1 MKKIQYIWITV
12 LVILLDQISK
22 LIIRNYLEVGKILKI
37 TKKFFWLTHV
47 ENTGAAFSLSF
58 GSEVLNKI
66 IFICVSIIA
75 IILLI
80 YLSNKA
86 RSKIDKFVY
95 ALILGGA
102 FGNLIDRII
111 LGKVTDFLWC
121 DFPDFIMERWPV
133 FNIADSSIV
142 VALTIMIVHSVF
154 FTRKTVE
161 EI

>member
-1 MKKIQYIWITV
+1 MKKIQYIWITL

-22 LIIRNYLEVGKILKI
+22 LIIRNYLEVGKVLKI

-58 GSEVLNKI
+58 GNVALNKI

-75 IILLI
+75 IVLLI
-80 YLSNKA
+80 YLNNKS
-86 RSKIDKFVY
+86 RSKVEKFVF

-102 FGNLIDRII
+102 VGNLIDRII

-121 DFPDFIMERWPV
+121 DFPDIFMERWPV

-142 VALTIMIVHSVF
+142 VAITIMIVHSVF
-154 FTRKTVE
+154 FTRKNVE
-161 EI
+161 ET

>member
-1 MKKIQYIWITV
+1 MKKIQYIWITLV
-12 LVILLDQISK
+12 VILLDQVSK
-22 LIIRNYLEVGKILKI
+22 IIVRNYLEVGKVLKI

-58 GSEVLNKI
+58 GNAALNKI

-75 IILLI
+75 IVLLI
-80 YLSNKA
+80 YLNNKS
-86 RSKIDKFVY
+86 RSKVEKFVF

-102 FGNLIDRII
+102 IGNLIDRII
-111 LGKVTDFLWC
+111 FGKVTDFLWC
-121 DFPDFIMERWPV
+121 DFPDIFMERWPV

-142 VALTIMIVHSVF
+142 IAITIMIVHSVF

-161 EI
+161 ET